1 MKRSDFDFELPPELI
16 AQEPLADRSGSRL
29 MVLERDPDVPARHCR
44 FHEILDLLPPDALL
58 VLNESRVIPARF
70 FGKRESGGKV
80 EVLLTEPD
88 ARGGWQALLRCGG
101 TLRPPDELLS
111 LEEGQAT
118 LRVLERLEGGHYRV
132 EFVEEAALEAAERC
146 GRMPLPPYV
155 KRPAG
160 EADRERYQ
168 TVFAR
173 VPGAIAAPTA
183 GLHFTPELLSQLEE
197 RGVKVAKVVLHV
209 GLGTFLPV
217 RVDDLS
223 EHQMHSERYEIPAGT
238 RELLASHEGPV
249 VACGTTS
256 VRALEAYAES
266 GEPSGRTELFITP
279 GYTFRS
285 VDGLITNFHLPEST
299 LLMLVAALIGHERLF
314 ASYREAIAEGYRFY
328 SYGDAMLIVPSGGMR
343 NEKKA
348 ILKRA

>member
-29 MVLERDPDVPARHCR
+29 LVLERQENVPLRHCK
-44 FHEILDLLPPDALL
+44 FHEIVELLPPDTLL

-101 TLRPPDELLS
+101 TLRADEVLS

-118 LRVLERLEGGHYRV
+118 LRVLERLEGGHFRV

-155 KRPAG
+155 KRPAS

-183 GLHFTPELLSQLEE
+183 GLHFTPELLGQLEE
-197 RGVKVAKVVLHV
+197 RGVTVAKVVLHV

-223 EHQMHSERYEIPAGT
+223 EHRMHSERYEIPERT
-238 RELLASHEGPV
+238 REILAKHQGPV

-266 GEPSGRTELFITP
+266 GEASGRTELFITP
-279 GYTFRS
+279 GFEFKS

-299 LLMLVAALIGHERLF
+299 LLMLVSALIGRERLF
-314 ASYREAIAEGYRFY
+314 ETYQAAIAEGYRFY
-328 SYGDAMLIVPSGGMR
+328 SYGDAMLIRPFR
-343 NEKKA
+343 RR
-348 ILKRA
+348 LK

>member
-29 MVLERDPDVPARHCR
+29 LLLEREEDVPPRHYEFR
-44 FHEILDLLPPDALL
+44 EIVDLLAPGSLL

-101 TLRPPDELLS
+101 TLRPPDELVS

-155 KRPAG
+155 KRPADA
-160 EADRERYQ
+160 ADRVRYQ

-183 GLHFTPELLSQLEE
+183 GLHFTPELLAELEA
-197 RGVKVAKVVLHV
+197 RGVTIAKVVLHV

-223 EHQMHSERYEIPAGT
+223 EHRMHSERYEIPEETRAILAAHAG
-238 RELLASHEGPV
+238 PI

-256 VRALEAYAES
+256 VRALEAYAAS

-279 GYTFRS
+279 GYEFRS
-285 VDGLITNFHLPEST
+285 VDSLITNFHLPEST
-299 LLMLVAALIGHERLF
+299 LLMLVAALIGRERLF
-314 ASYREAIAEGYRFY
+314 ASYREAIAQGYRFY
-328 SYGDAMLIVPSGGMR
+328 SYGDAMLIRSSR
-343 NEKKA
+343 KA
-348 ILKRA
+348 